1 MTIKVSF
8 SKPVL
13 MENIKLTSW
22 MIENLQKDKS
32 LIRSFND
39 NATYNKNTYNKEYT
53 KEAFI
58 KAFLGVYNRYA
69 CLKYILH
76 TTNTIN
82 SIDMYCKQ
90 LGSHRDLQ
98 CYKLINS
105 SAERFKVWD
114 TVDYR
119 QLCLD
124 LSKKLSPTE
133 IYNVIHDYFV
143 FLAYEKPSDHG
154 LGTFFESNNFIVNV
168 ASHSAYCCALFEK
181 NYRVY
186 TGLKTEHEYIIKPIT
201 LEVVKNANNYYRKLY
216 NSMSN

>member
-1 MTIKVSF
+1 MIIETSF

-13 MENIKLTSW
+13 KENIRLTSW
-22 MIENLQKDKS
+22 MIEKLQKDKS
-32 LIRSFND
+32 LFKSFSD
-39 NATYNKNTYNKEYT
+39 NITYHKNTYNKEYT
-53 KEAFI
+53 KEAFV
-58 KAFLGVYNRYA
+58 KAFLEVYNNYA
-69 CLKYILH
+69 CLKHILH
-76 TTNTIN
+76 TSNTID

-105 SAERFKVWD
+105 SAERFKAWS
-114 TVDYR
+114 TVDYC

-124 LSKKLSPTE
+124 LSKKLSSTE
-133 IYNVIHDYFV
+133 VQSVIHAYFV
-143 FLAYEKPSDHG
+143 FLAREKPSNHG
-154 LGTFFESNNFIVNV
+154 LDTFFEYDAPHN
-168 ASHSAYCCALFEK
+168 AYCCALFEK